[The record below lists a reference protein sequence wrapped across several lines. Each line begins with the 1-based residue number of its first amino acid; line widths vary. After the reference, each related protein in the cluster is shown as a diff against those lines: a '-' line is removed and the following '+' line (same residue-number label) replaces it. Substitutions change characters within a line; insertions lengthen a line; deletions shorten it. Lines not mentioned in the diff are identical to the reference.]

1 MNFTPPPAMA
11 VRRCQDGGAGKKF
24 FLRIECGVRTCQLLG
39 AMMYLGL
46 AGVSLLLGSVVPVV
60 PAVLAISA
68 GLEGLV
74 VVVVGSYPFMMT
86 PSMMIPRWVDMAGAK
101 QLSNDLPVSF
111 IRYSSRSKLR
121 KYEAASPTN
130 Q

>member
-60 PAVLAISA
+60 PAVPCISKV
-68 GLEGLV
+68 GLEGL
-74 VVVVGSYPFMMT
+74 VVVGSYPFMMT

-111 IRYSSRSKLR
+111 TRYSSRSKLR